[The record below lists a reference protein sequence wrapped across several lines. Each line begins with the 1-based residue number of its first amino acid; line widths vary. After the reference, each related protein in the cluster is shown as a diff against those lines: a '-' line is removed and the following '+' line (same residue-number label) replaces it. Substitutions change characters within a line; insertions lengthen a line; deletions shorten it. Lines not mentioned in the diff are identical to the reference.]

1 VPDLLLY
8 LMAATPTPLWDAS
21 LQSRRPASSSGPT
34 KRGGLLLGRYELG
47 RLLAHDTFAKVYHAR
62 HDDDTGETIAIK
74 VLDKE
79 KALRN
84 GLVLHIKREIAI
96 LRRVR
101 RPNIIRLFEVMA
113 TRSKIYFAM
122 EFVRGGELFACVA
135 KGRLKEDTARR
146 YFQ

>member
-1 VPDLLLY
+1 
-8 LMAATPTPLWDAS
+8 MRA
-21 LQSRRPASSSGPT
+21 QS
-34 KRGGLLLGRYELG
+34 GGAPGDIQILFPGQRELS
-47 RLLAHDTFAKVYHAR
+47 LAHGTFAKVYHAR
-62 HDDDTGETIAIK
+62 HADDTGETIAIK

-96 LRRVR
+96 LRRMR
-101 RPNIIRLFEVMA
+101 RPNIVRLFEVMA

-122 EFVRGGELFACVA
+122 EFVRSGELFACVA

>member
-1 VPDLLLY
+1 
-8 LMAATPTPLWDAS
+8 
-21 LQSRRPASSSGPT
+21 
-34 KRGGLLLGRYELG
+34 
-47 RLLAHDTFAKVYHAR
+47 VYHAR
-62 HDDDTGETIAIK
+62 HADDTGETIAIK

-96 LRRVR
+96 LRRMR
-101 RPNIIRLFEVMA
+101 RPNIVRLFEVMA

-122 EFVRGGELFACVA
+122 EFVRSGELFACVA